1 MINIRTFAAAAL
13 LVGGMS
19 NALAATYWEDRF
31 RYDQDTTDKYPPA
44 EVSIDLF
51 GAYTDHDVRDYD
63 SGDNWGGGL
72 GVNFFFSRMIGIG
85 VDSHTDRWQFPQ
97 HANASLIVRFPS
109 SAGFAPYGFGGAGRD
124 WDNGQWTAHAG
135 GGLELRLNKFTGLF
149 ADGRVV
155 FPEDT
160 PDYAFA
166 RSEEH
171 TSELQSQ
178 SNLVCRL
185 LLEKKKKTHNKRHQQ

>member
-1 MINIRTFAAAAL
+1 MTKFRILAAMAF
-13 LVGGMS
+13 LVGGMGS
-19 NALAATYWEDRF
+19 ALGASYWEDRF
-31 RYDQDTTDKYPPA
+31 RYESEAADLYRPA

-51 GAYTDHDVRDYD
+51 GSYTDHDVR
-63 SGDNWGGGL
+63 SGGEDEAWGGGL

-135 GGLELRLNKFTGLF
+135 GGLELRLNKYTGLF
-149 ADGRVV
+149 ADGRRV

-160 PDYAFA
+160 PDYTFA
-166 RSEEH
+166 RAGI
-171 TSELQSQ
+171 
-178 SNLVCRL
+178 RL
-185 LLEKKKKTHNKRHQQ
+185 GF